1 MKHIIFGGDG
11 FLGTE
16 LTKKL
21 CARNENV
28 LICDRKQTLSS
39 GIYESEFV
47 TYLKMNVINKETFQ
61 EIKVEEGDVV

>member
-21 CARNENV
+21 TAKNENV
-28 LICDRKQTLSS
+28 LICDRKQTLES
-39 GIYESEFV
+39 GIYKSNNV
-47 TYLKMNVINKETFQ
+47 SYLKMDVRDKDTFMH
-61 EIKVEEGDVV
+61 IEGKPR